1 MARTPNTDA
10 RRAQIVDAFLT
21 VMAERG
27 YDGASTS
34 LVAKTAGLNQ
44 GLMHYHFA
52 NKESVLL
59 EALRTLALAHET
71 RLDAAFDAA
80 GPDPLQ
86 RVAAFI
92 TAHVGLGAHA
102 DPRALKCW
110 VAMASEA
117 SRRPAVRE
125 VYEEAVGALTK
136 RLQAILQTALDA
148 QLIEHRHPQAA
159 AIALFAAIQGYFDL
173 AASVPERIP
182 RGSAGPSIMAMA
194 TGLLQPARA
203 LEAQL

>member
-44 GLMHYHFA
+44 GLLHYHFS
-52 NKESVLL
+52 NKEAVLL
-59 EALRTLALAHET
+59 EALRTLALEHET

-86 RVAAFI
+86 RIAAFI

-102 DPRALKCW
+102 DMRALKCW

-125 VYEEAVGALTK
+125 VYEQSVQALTK
-136 RLQAILQTALDA
+136 RLQDVLQAALDA
-148 QLIEHRHPQAA
+148 ELIHHRHPQAA
-159 AIALFAAIQGYFDL
+159 AIALYAAIQGYFDL
-173 AASVPERIP
+173 AASVPDRIP
-182 RGSAGPSIMAMA
+182 RGSAAPSIMAMA
-194 TGLLQPARA
+194 TGLLAPANALGGQP
-203 LEAQL
+203 